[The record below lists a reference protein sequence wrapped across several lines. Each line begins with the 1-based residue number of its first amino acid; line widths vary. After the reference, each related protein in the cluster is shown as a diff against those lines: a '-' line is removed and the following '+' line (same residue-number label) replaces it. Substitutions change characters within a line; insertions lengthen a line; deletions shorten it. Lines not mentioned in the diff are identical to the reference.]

1 MRKPIQYLYN
11 LIKEI
16 EDACNF
22 RYAEEPWA
30 VEAKIQEGSK
40 TYISMLKN
48 EVLEHLR
55 DEKTRRDIVE
65 LTEEQK
71 EQVKTALE
79 EAMKKAEARFGRFD

>member
-40 TYISMLKN
+40 TYINMLRN
-48 EVLEHLR
+48 EVLGHLY
-55 DEKTRRDIVE
+55 DETKKNRVV

-79 EAMKKAEARFGRFD
+79 EAMKKAEARFGSFD

>member
-1 MRKPIQYLYN
+1 MKKPVEYLYVI
-11 LIKEI
+11 IKDI
-16 EDACNF
+16 EDACDF

-40 TYISMLKN
+40 TYIKMLRN

-55 DEKTRRDIVE
+55 GEKKKDKVE

-71 EQVKTALE
+71 EQVESALK
-79 EAMKKAEARFGRFD
+79 EAMKKAEARFGSFD